1 MIRKAGVA
9 GQTVTVW
16 GLKAQGFEQVTEYFV
31 KLLDSLD
38 FKAKAHLTDAA
49 AFFDGLGS
57 PTSGVST
64 SQMAGYWASSPIASG
79 ASEFPGFFTCPGFS
93 TDSGMATPTTS
104 RSGHR
109 PGGRHRPGP
118 RGAGRCGLSRQGER
132 HLGQGG
138 PGIVDAAP
146 AVTPFYPVD
155 VDLLSK
161 RTGGFQ
167 HHPFW
172 NILLDQLWVQ

>member
-1 MIRKAGVA
+1 M
-9 GQTVTVW
+9 
-16 GLKAQGFEQVTEYFV
+16 
-31 KLLDSLD
+31 KLLDSLG
-38 FKAKAHLTDAA
+38 FKAKAHLADAA

-79 ASEFPGFFTCPGFS
+79 ASEFPGFFTCPGFP
-93 TDSGMATPTTS
+93 TDSGLGYPNHFCDPAIDQEVAT
-104 RSGHR
+104 
-109 PGGRHRPGP
+109 
-118 RGAGRCGLSRQGER
+118 GLALEAQGDADSHAKANAIWVRVDRE
-132 HLGQGG
+132 
-138 PGIVDAAP
+138 IVDAAP